1 MQIPKY
7 IHKRADFICL
17 ELGIIDSEH
26 QPSAVR
32 LAIIKEYK
40 NYYKNQYKSI
50 FEWA

>member
-1 MQIPKY
+1 MKIPKY
-7 IHKRADFICL
+7 IQKRADFICS

-40 NYYKNQYKSI
+40 SHYKSI
-50 FEWA
+50 FE